1 MKEMTWKSRLNR
13 LFAHR
18 FALPVLCWCAALVF
32 WLVQG
37 AVAFAGDSS
46 AKAKG
51 TLTETSIPIES
62 WQLAEYFG
70 MPQAYIEEML
80 AYYVESR
87 GVDFERERARRGH
100 IVVRQRREA

>member
-37 AVAFAGDSS
+37 AVALRGTAPPRQ
-46 AKAKG
+46 KA
-51 TLTETSIPIES
+51 P
-62 WQLAEYFG
+62 
-70 MPQAYIEEML
+70 
-80 AYYVESR
+80 
-87 GVDFERERARRGH
+87 D
-100 IVVRQRREA
+100 